1 MGVCLPGSDATP
13 EDYQSIAVHFENEK
27 NHFMAGKFFLLSEQ
41 FVRVGMACR
50 SLGPPPW
57 FRKHSKCMSGW
68 VRLVACRVQLH
79 GSESTQ
85 SVCQGGYGLSFAGS
99 TSMVRKALKVFVVV
113 GTACRSQVPPPWC
126 RKHSKCLC
134 SSV

>member
-41 FVRVGMACR
+41 FVRVGTACR
-50 SLGPPPW
+50 SQV
-57 FRKHSKCMSGW
+57 H
-68 VRLVACRVQLH
+68 LH

-85 SVCQGGYGLSFAGS
+85 SVCQGGYGLLLAGS
-99 TSMVRKALKVFVVV
+99 TSMVQKALKVFVFFCL
-113 GTACRSQVPPPWC
+113 TKVP
-126 RKHSKCLC
+126 KGLI
-134 SSV
+134 

>member
-41 FVRVGMACR
+41 FVRVGTACC
-50 SLGPPPW
+50 SQGPPQW
-57 FRKHSKCMSGW
+57 FRKHSKHLSGW
-68 VRLVACRVQLH
+68 VRLVAHRATSMVQKALKVFVRVGRACCSQGHLH

-85 SVCQGGYGLSFAGS
+85 SVCVLLFD
-99 TSMVRKALKVFVVV
+99 
-113 GTACRSQVPPPWC
+113 
-126 RKHSKCLC
+126 
-134 SSV
+134 